1 MTLLRVQEIC
11 EPLRPCIFIL
21 NKYFNKLLIIF
32 ELRVDHLY
40 ILFVL
45 TEKIAEVLETL
56 LYTLGQAPHCLRLCR
71 GYASINTLGC
81 QENLGAQVVTA
92 HALGVSH

>member
-1 MTLLRVQEIC
+1 MTLFGVQEIG

-32 ELRVDHLY
+32 QLRIDHLY

-56 LYTLGQAPHCLRLCR
+56 LNTLGQAPHCLRLGR
-71 GYASINTLGC
+71 GYASINALGSE
-81 QENLGAQVVTA
+81 ENLRA
-92 HALGVSH
+92 